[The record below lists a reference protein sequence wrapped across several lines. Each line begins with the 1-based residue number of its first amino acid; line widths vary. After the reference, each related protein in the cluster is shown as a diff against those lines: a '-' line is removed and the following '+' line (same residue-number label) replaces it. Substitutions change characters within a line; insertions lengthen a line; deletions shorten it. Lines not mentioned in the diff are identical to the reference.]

1 MTQTK
6 MTQTLPAGF
15 DDLER
20 YVAGWSLDSELL
32 RNRKRISST
41 MEEITEFYKALI
53 ARMSEITKHLD
64 QHPVDQLPPAET
76 RLLNLAL
83 MFMEVSPAVEL
94 FHQPTVPDAF
104 PMERFEILQP

>member
-1 MTQTK
+1 

-20 YVAGWSLDSELL
+20 YVAGWALDSELL

-41 MEEITEFYKALI
+41 MGEITEFYKVML
-53 ARMSEITKHLD
+53 ARMKAVTTHLD
-64 QHPVDQLPPAET
+64 QHSIDSLPPAEVK
-76 RLLNLAL
+76 LLNLAL

-94 FHQPTVPDAF
+94 FNQPTVPDAF